1 MKAVILAGGF
11 GTRISEESQFRPK
24 PMIEIGG
31 RPIIWHIMKIYSH
44 FGVDDFIICCGYKGY
59 YIKEY
64 FANYFLHE
72 SDVTFDF
79 RGGNESLTI
88 HEQHV
93 EPWRIT
99 LVDTG
104 LNTMTGGRLLRIRKY
119 VGDETFL
126 MTYGD
131 GVADIDVNALLG
143 CHRRQGKKV
152 TVTAVAPTGRY
163 GSLVFDKNTGMIT
176 GFREKVDGDGGYVS
190 GGFFVFE
197 PGIFDY
203 LEDDGT
209 FLEKEPLEKLAK
221 DGEFAAY
228 IHSGFWQSMDTLRD
242 KMKLEELWQ
251 SGNPPWKVW

>member
-1 MKAVILAGGF
+1 METPLSWTGLLLLQMKRNERDICLMRGWRYNLKGWRTTERIVAALICAAIALSCASAAIQAASGG
-11 GTRISEESQFRPK
+11 
-24 PMIEIGG
+24 
-31 RPIIWHIMKIYSH
+31 
-44 FGVDDFIICCGYKGY
+44 
-59 YIKEY
+59 
-64 FANYFLHE
+64 
-72 SDVTFDF
+72 SDGD
-79 RGGNESLTI
+79 
-88 HEQHV
+88 
-93 EPWRIT
+93 T
-99 LVDTG
+99 LV
-104 LNTMTGGRLLRIRKY
+104 
-119 VGDETFL
+119 VGVPVDRCPVF
-126 MTYGD
+126 YRD
-131 GVADIDVNALLG
+131 AD
-143 CHRRQGKKV
+143 
-152 TVTAVAPTGRY
+152 
-163 GSLVFDKNTGMIT
+163 TGMIT